1 MVMCPAKTDAVTI
14 TILAKAPIP
23 GLAKTRL
30 IPALG
35 AHGAAALQE
44 QLTERAVE
52 TAIASGLGP
61 LMLWGAPDE
70 THPSFGVLARRF
82 ALVLRR
88 QPDGDLGR
96 RMLAA
101 IEAAGGPV
109 LVIGTDCPALTFEH
123 LRDAAAALHSN
134 DAVAIPAEDGGY
146 VLIGM
151 NEPRPALFATMPW
164 GAATVMAETRRRA
177 ATHGLS
183 LHELPPL
190 WDIDRPDDLDRLRAF
205 DSLAVFA

>member
-1 MVMCPAKTDAVTI
+1 MPRAKTETAIAV
-14 TILAKAPIP
+14 LAKAPIP

-52 TAIASGLGP
+52 TAIASELGP
-61 LMLWGAPDE
+61 VVLWGARDE
-70 THPSFGVLARRF
+70 THPSFGTLARRF
-82 ALVLRR
+82 PLALRR

-109 LVIGTDCPALTFEH
+109 LVIGTDCPALTAEH
-123 LRDAAAALHSN
+123 LRDAAAALRSN
-134 DAVAIPAEDGGY
+134 DAVAIPSEDGGY

-151 NEPRPALFATMPW
+151 NEPRAVLFSAMPW
-164 GAATVMAETRRRA
+164 GATTVMAQTRLRA
-177 ATHGLS
+177 AAHGLS
-183 LHELPPL
+183 LRELPAL
-190 WDIDRPDDLDRLRAF
+190 WDVDRPDDLDRLRAF